1 MTRSHGVHGFTDTHR
16 EAFRQYAIRQ
26 VHIAYDNDKAG
37 GSIGGR
43 AATGRTGRLA
53 GGVPPQAAMPTAL
66 AARWQTQKMR
76 SLSYWTRHNGSV
88 NPRKRRGQSKM
99 AAVRF
104 FASLAL

>member
-1 MTRSHGVHGFTDTHR
+1 MNLQQDYRHVTCSHGVHGFTDTHR

-53 GGVPPQAAMPTAL
+53 GGVP
-66 AARWQTQKMR
+66 RR
-76 SLSYWTRHNGSV
+76 
-88 NPRKRRGQSKM
+88 PRCQP
-99 AAVRF
+99 
-104 FASLAL
+104 L